1 MKTAIP
7 ALAALTP
14 AEKLQLIEKLW
25 EELSATPEEIPVPQW
40 QLDELDRGS
49 AEYAKNPSSGIPWE
63 EVKRN
68 ILSRHAK

>member
-14 AEKLQLIEKLW
+14 AEKLQLIEELW

-40 QLDELDRGS
+40 QLDELDRRRS
-49 AEYAKNPSSGIPWE
+49 EYAKNPSSGIPWE

-68 ILSRHAK
+68 IVSRHEQ

>member
-1 MKTAIP
+1 MKTAML

-14 AEKLQLIEKLW
+14 AEKLQLIEELW

-40 QLDELDRGS
+40 QLDELDRRS
-49 AEYAKNPSSGIPWE
+49 VEYAKNPSSGIPWE

-68 ILSRHAK
+68 ILSRHEQ

>member
-7 ALAALTP
+7 ALEALTP
-14 AEKLQLIEKLW
+14 AEKLQLIEELW

-40 QLDELDRGS
+40 QLDELDRRS
-49 AEYAKNPSSGIPWE
+49 AEYAKNPSSAIPWE

-68 ILSRHAK
+68 IVSRKEQ

>member
-40 QLDELDRGS
+40 QLDELDRRS

>member
-7 ALAALTP
+7 ALEALTP
-14 AEKLQLIEKLW
+14 AEKLQLIEELW

-40 QLDELDRGS
+40 QLDELDRRS
-49 AEYAKNPSSGIPWE
+49 AEYAKNPSSAIPWE

-68 ILSRHAK
+68 IVSRNEQ